1 MSLQNAQY
9 EGLSKEDKI
18 KFANFHKQRNQDK
31 LYNELQKLYGPL
43 NNNEEFHSVSGP
55 EVNSKGGPV
64 AFTNTTQTWIKR
76 KKQNSL
82 LQQPQNKDNGSGVGL
97 VIPPIQKIS
106 TEQLPT
112 TVPIR
117 SLNVQ
122 PSSQR
127 IGNNSAAG
135 VLTLEQ
141 EMHQMR
147 QKQPQSRPP
156 TTFQNLEV
164 RANLVPQQA
173 QQAHVIDPEV
183 NRHISPNALQK
194 VKNELNKLPTQV
206 NKNSKI
212 SKIKN
217 KLKEFGDISG
227 QLAQEKKDEIQ
238 KGIFEILGVKNSDK
252 EAVRKNP
259 YKTIFVIIGLLVVLG
274 LIPVIILVIVPKVNE
289 ELEKIRNNWPENRC
303 KNPYSQYPTI
313 FGPEG
318 TTYDENKAYCD
329 AQAANS
335 AFNSNIGGVQNQI
348 DGQNNALQNI
358 TESVNN
364 TQKMILAIRESLMKQ
379 INDVY
384 QKMYSM
390 FKRIAY
396 LFKVFARLFYRIF
409 QTFNSLFKTIK
420 YAVWTLMSVW
430 VGPIGGLVRAFC
442 FGCHTLIELDG
453 KIKRLDEIIIGD
465 NISGDIVVGVC
476 EFKKDVQDQ
485 YYKMGDVYVSG
496 MHIVEHDR
504 KFIRVH
510 SHPRAVKVDYNL
522 PVIRCL
528 ITDTGRLR
536 IGGNIY
542 CDYLGDNVLDTY
554 LKIVAPIV
562 KIPFRLDD
570 YKNSALNLYPAFT
583 QDSIIQVDSGI
594 KMITDVVIGD
604 KIAGKEVIGVIRYI
618 LEGKTFI
625 TEYDDG
631 YNMCKFVGIQIC
643 RGDKYIVRE
652 NHREMK
658 ILGKLECIG
667 LVVEGGLIEL
677 SRNMRIVDFDIIGDD
692 MRKDVEDALEKLYID

>member
-1 MSLQNAQY
+1 MNRGINYSLSNNPLGENNRTFTGVA
-9 EGLSKEDKI
+9 GLEKEM
-18 KFANFHKQRNQDK
+18 N
-31 LYNELQKLYGPL
+31 
-43 NNNEEFHSVSGP
+43 
-55 EVNSKGGPV
+55 
-64 AFTNTTQTWIKR
+64 
-76 KKQNSL
+76 
-82 LQQPQNKDNGSGVGL
+82 
-97 VIPPIQKIS
+97 
-106 TEQLPT
+106 
-112 TVPIR
+112 
-117 SLNVQ
+117 
-122 PSSQR
+122 
-127 IGNNSAAG
+127 
-135 VLTLEQ
+135 
-141 EMHQMR
+141 QMR
-147 QKQPQSRPP
+147 KQKSPP
-156 TTFQNLEV
+156 TPPSTTFANLEV
-164 RANLVPQQA
+164 PPNLVPQRA
-173 QQAHVIDPEV
+173 QQEHVIGPEV
-183 NRHISPNALQK
+183 NRHLSPNTLET
-194 VKNELNKLPTQV
+194 VKKELNKLPTQA

-238 KGIFEILGVKNSDK
+238 NGILEILGASKKEK
-252 EAVRKNP
+252 EAVKKKP
-259 YKTIFVIIGLLVVLG
+259 SIIFIVIIVLLVVG
-274 LIPVIILVIVPKVNE
+274 GIVAVIILVAVPAVNNE
-289 ELEKIRNNWPENRC
+289 IGKIRNNWPENRC
-303 KNPYSQYPTI
+303 KHPYSQYPSI

-318 TTYDENKAYCD
+318 TTYEENKAYCD
-329 AQAANS
+329 AKAANS

-348 DGQNNALQNI
+348 NSQNNSINNLS
-358 TESVNN
+358 ESVNN
-364 TQKMILAIRESLMKQ
+364 TQKMIFAMKESLMKQ
-379 INDVY
+379 INDMY

-396 LFKVFARLFYRIF
+396 LFKVFTRLFYRIF

-430 VGPIGGLVRAFC
+430 EGPIGGLVRAFC

-453 KIKRLDEIIIGD
+453 KLKRLDEIVIGD

-476 EFKKDVQDQ
+476 EFKKDTCDQ

-496 MHIVEHDR
+496 MHIVEHDG

-522 PVIRCL
+522 PIIRCL

-542 CDYLGDNVLDTY
+542 CDYLGDNVLETY

-562 KIPFRLDD
+562 KIPFQLDD

-594 KMITDVVIGD
+594 KLITDVVIGD

-631 YNMCKFVGIQIC
+631 YNMCKFVGIQIY
-643 RGDKYIVRE
+643 RGDKYVVRE

-667 LVVEGGLIEL
+667 LVVEGGVIEL
-677 SRNMRIVDFDIIGDD
+677 SRNMKIVDFDIIGDD
-692 MRKDVEDALEKLYID
+692 MRRDVEDALEKLYLD

>member
-1 MSLQNAQY
+1 MASSLNDTYFQGLNPNQQMNFTKKRQRLNY
-9 EGLSKEDKI
+9 EKKHGI
-18 KFANFHKQRNQDK
+18 KLDPN
-31 LYNELQKLYGPL
+31 NELEEQIIGKNNFNYPILEMVLKKNKKLQGQGETVVGISEVQQRQEE
-43 NNNEEFHSVSGP
+43 NN
-55 EVNSKGGPV
+55 
-64 AFTNTTQTWIKR
+64 
-76 KKQNSL
+76 L
-82 LQQPQNKDNGSGVGL
+82 
-97 VIPPIQKIS
+97 
-106 TEQLPT
+106 
-112 TVPIR
+112 R
-117 SLNVQ
+117 SL
-122 PSSQR
+122 
-127 IGNNSAAG
+127 
-135 VLTLEQ
+135 
-141 EMHQMR
+141 
-147 QKQPQSRPP
+147 
-156 TTFQNLEV
+156 EV
-164 RANLVPQQA
+164 PAHLVPQE
-173 QQAHVIDPEV
+173 HVIDPTTNNIIRSQLNETT
-183 NRHISPNALQK
+183 LGT
-194 VKNELNKLPTQV
+194 VKNKLNQITNP
-206 NKNSKI
+206 SEKI
-212 SKIKN
+212 SKISSIK
-217 KLKEFGDISG
+217 KKVKEFGDISG
-227 QLAQEKKDEIQ
+227 QLAQAKKDEIQ
-238 KGIFEILGVKNSDK
+238 NGILEILGVSNSEK
-252 EAVRKNP
+252 EAVKKKP
-259 YKTIFVIIGLLVVLG
+259 SIIFIVIIVLLVIGGIVA
-274 LIPVIILVIVPKVNE
+274 VIILVAVPKINE
-289 ELEKIRNNWPENRC
+289 KLAEIRKNWPDNRC
-303 KNPYSQYPTI
+303 KNPYNQYPTI

-348 DGQNNALQNI
+348 DSQNNSMQNI
-358 TESVNN
+358 TDSVNN
-364 TQKMILAIRESLMKQ
+364 TQKMILGIRESLMKQ

-409 QTFNSLFKTIK
+409 ETFNSLFKTIK

-476 EFKKDVQDQ
+476 EFKKDAQDQ
-485 YYKMGDVYVSG
+485 YYKIGDVYVSG
-496 MHIVEHDR
+496 MHIVKYQNE
-504 KFIRVH
+504 FIRVH
-510 SHPRAVKVDYNL
+510 SHPCAVKVDYNL
-522 PVIRCL
+522 SVIRCL

-542 CDYLGDNVLDTY
+542 CDYLGDNVLETY

-562 KIPFRLDD
+562 KIPFQLDD

-594 KMITDVVIGD
+594 KLITDIVIGD

-643 RGDKYIVRE
+643 MGDKYVVRE

-658 ILGKLECIG
+658 ILGKLDCIG
-667 LVVEGGLIEL
+667 LVIDGGVIEL

-692 MRKDVEDALEKLYID
+692 MRRDVEDALEKLYID

>member
-1 MSLQNAQY
+1 MSNDRPEGARYGLKFSTLRQRLRPAQ
-9 EGLSKEDKI
+9 
-18 KFANFHKQRNQDK
+18 
-31 LYNELQKLYGPL
+31 GPAQ
-43 NNNEEFHSVSGP
+43 GP
-55 EVNSKGGPV
+55 
-64 AFTNTTQTWIKR
+64 A
-76 KKQNSL
+76 
-82 LQQPQNKDNGSGVGL
+82 
-97 VIPPIQKIS
+97 
-106 TEQLPT
+106 
-112 TVPIR
+112 
-117 SLNVQ
+117 
-122 PSSQR
+122 
-127 IGNNSAAG
+127 
-135 VLTLEQ
+135 
-141 EMHQMR
+141 
-147 QKQPQSRPP
+147 
-156 TTFQNLEV
+156 
-164 RANLVPQQA
+164 QA
-173 QQAHVIDPEV
+173 QEHPEPI
-183 NRHISPNALQK
+183 ISRDINSQLSSAVREKAQL
-194 VKNELNKLPTQV
+194 ELNKLSES
-206 NKNSKI
+206 NKTSKLRNIRNKFRGLI
-212 SKIKN
+212 S
-217 KLKEFGDISG
+217 ETE
-227 QLAQEKKDEIQ
+227 QLAQDKRIEIE

-274 LIPVIILVIVPKVNE
+274 LIPVIILVIVPLVNNE
-289 ELEKIRNNWPENRC
+289 IDKIRKKWPENRC
-303 KNPYSQYPTI
+303 KNPYSQYPSI

-318 TTYDENKAYCD
+318 TTYEENKAYCD

-348 DGQNNALQNI
+348 NSQNNSINNLS
-358 TESVNN
+358 ESVNN
-364 TQKMILAIRESLMKQ
+364 TQKMIFAIKESLMKQ
-379 INDVY
+379 INDIY

-442 FGCHTLIELDG
+442 FGCHTIIELEG
-453 KIKRLDEIIIGD
+453 KIKRLDEIVIGD
-465 NISGDIVVGVC
+465 NIFGDIVVGVC
-476 EFKKDVQDQ
+476 EFKKDVRDQ

-496 MHIVEHDR
+496 MHIVEHDG

-522 PVIRCL
+522 PIIRCL

-542 CDYLGDNVLDTY
+542 CDYLGDNVLETY

-562 KIPFRLDD
+562 KIPFQLDD

-594 KMITDVVIGD
+594 KLITDVVIGD

-631 YNMCKFVGIQIC
+631 YNMCKFVGIQIY
-643 RGDKYIVRE
+643 RGDKYVVRE

-677 SRNMRIVDFDIIGDD
+677 SRNMKIVDFDIIGDD
-692 MRKDVEDALEKLYID
+692 MRRDVEDALEKLYLD

>member
-1 MSLQNAQY
+1 MSGDINYSNRNNPLEEKNNSGA
-9 EGLSKEDKI
+9 GVARLKKEM
-18 KFANFHKQRNQDK
+18 NQM
-31 LYNELQKLYGPL
+31 
-43 NNNEEFHSVSGP
+43 
-55 EVNSKGGPV
+55 
-64 AFTNTTQTWIKR
+64 R
-76 KKQNSL
+76 R
-82 LQQPQNKDNGSGVGL
+82 QQPQS
-97 VIPPIQKIS
+97 P
-106 TEQLPT
+106 
-112 TVPIR
+112 
-117 SLNVQ
+117 
-122 PSSQR
+122 
-127 IGNNSAAG
+127 
-135 VLTLEQ
+135 
-141 EMHQMR
+141 
-147 QKQPQSRPP
+147 PP
-156 TTFQNLEV
+156 TTFANLEV
-164 RANLVPQQA
+164 QASHVPQQ
-173 QQAHVIDPEV
+173 HVI
-183 NRHISPNALQK
+183 NQNTNSRIRQLKPNTLEK
-194 VKNELNKLPTQV
+194 VKTELNKITNQSKKNTAI
-206 NKNSKI
+206 NKIKIESSKI
-212 SKIKN
+212 IGELEESQKN
-217 KLKEFGDISG
+217 
-227 QLAQEKKDEIQ
+227 EIE
-238 KGIFEILGVKNSDK
+238 KGILEILGGSKTEDAVKKKPSI
-252 EAVRKNP
+252 
-259 YKTIFVIIGLLVVLG
+259 IFIIIIVLLVVG
-274 LIPVIILVIVPKVNE
+274 GIAAVIILVAVPKINE
-289 ELEKIRNNWPENRC
+289 KMAEIRNNWPENRC
-303 KNPYSQYPTI
+303 KNPYSQFPTI

-364 TQKMILAIRESLMKQ
+364 TQKMIFALKESLIKQ
-379 INDVY
+379 INDIY

-442 FGCHTLIELDG
+442 FGCHTLIELEG
-453 KIKRLDEIIIGD
+453 NIKRLDEIIIGD

-476 EFKKDVQDQ
+476 EFKKDAQDQ

-496 MHIVEHDR
+496 MHIVEYQCE
-504 KFIRVH
+504 FIRVH

-536 IGGNIY
+536 IGGTIY
-542 CDYLGDNVLDTY
+542 CDYLGDNILETY

-562 KIPFRLDD
+562 KIPFQLDD

-583 QDSIIQVDSGI
+583 QDSIIQFDSGI
-594 KMITDVVIGD
+594 KLITDVVIGD

-658 ILGKLECIG
+658 ILGKLDCIG
-667 LVVEGGLIEL
+667 LVVEGGVIEL

-692 MRKDVEDALEKLYID
+692 MRRDVEDALEKLYID

>member
-1 MSLQNAQY
+1 MSGDINY
-9 EGLSKEDKI
+9 S
-18 KFANFHKQRNQDK
+18 NN
-31 LYNELQKLYGPL
+31 PL
-43 NNNEEFHSVSGP
+43 EENNNSGA
-55 EVNSKGGPV
+55 GV
-64 AFTNTTQTWIKR
+64 AGL
-76 KKQNSL
+76 KKEMNQMRRQ
-82 LQQPQNKDNGSGVGL
+82 QQPQS
-97 VIPPIQKIS
+97 P
-106 TEQLPT
+106 
-112 TVPIR
+112 
-117 SLNVQ
+117 
-122 PSSQR
+122 
-127 IGNNSAAG
+127 
-135 VLTLEQ
+135 
-141 EMHQMR
+141 
-147 QKQPQSRPP
+147 PP
-156 TTFQNLEV
+156 TTFANLEV
-164 RANLVPQQA
+164 QAGHVPQQ
-173 QQAHVIDPEV
+173 HVI
-183 NRHISPNALQK
+183 NQNTNSRIRQLKPNTLEK
-194 VKNELNKLPTQV
+194 VKTELNKI
-206 NKNSKI
+206 KNQSKKNTAI
-212 SKIKN
+212 NKIKN
-217 KLKEFGDISG
+217 ESSKIIGELDDSQKN
-227 QLAQEKKDEIQ
+227 EIE
-238 KGIFEILGVKNSDK
+238 KGILEILSGSKTEDAVKKKPSI
-252 EAVRKNP
+252 
-259 YKTIFVIIGLLVVLG
+259 IFIVIIVLLVVG
-274 LIPVIILVIVPKVNE
+274 GIVAVIILVAVPKINE
-289 ELEKIRNNWPENRC
+289 KMAEIRNNWPENRC
-303 KNPYSQYPTI
+303 KNPYSQFPTI

-364 TQKMILAIRESLMKQ
+364 TQKMIFALKESLIKQ
-379 INDVY
+379 INDIY

-465 NISGDIVVGVC
+465 NILGNVVVGVC
-476 EFKKDVQDQ
+476 EFKKDAQDQ

-496 MHIVEHDR
+496 MHIVEYDG

-510 SHPRAVKVDYNL
+510 SHPHAVKVDYNL

-536 IGGNIY
+536 IGGTIY
-542 CDYLGDNVLDTY
+542 CDYLGDNILETY

-562 KIPFRLDD
+562 KIPFQLDD

-583 QDSIIQVDSGI
+583 QDSIIQFDSGI
-594 KMITDVVIGD
+594 KLITDVVIGD

-667 LVVEGGLIEL
+667 LVVEGGMIEL
-677 SRNMRIVDFDIIGDD
+677 SRSMRLVDFDIIGDD
-692 MRKDVEDALEKLYID
+692 MRRDVEDALEKLYLD